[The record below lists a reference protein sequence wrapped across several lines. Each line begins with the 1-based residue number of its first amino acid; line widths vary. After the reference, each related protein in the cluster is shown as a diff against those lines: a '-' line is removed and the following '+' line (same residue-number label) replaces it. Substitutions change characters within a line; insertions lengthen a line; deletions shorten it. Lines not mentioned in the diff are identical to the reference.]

1 MNKKKTIT
9 CFLSVLT
16 IAMVVVVCFRVFA
29 GYYPL
34 PEIVY
39 RLYYANQHDG
49 ERLDNIKIDGDFRFH
64 ERGYSVSREISSPY
78 PLPHFLILQFDSGI
92 APISIETK
100 ISLKIEVFR
109 KNKLVYS
116 TVTKNGDTLF
126 KRDKK
131 RNLLAVQSINILEL
145 PFPLKW
151 KAYKDI
157 RFEVTV
163 IEADEE
169 LHKYIDKAA
178 LFLFPDIRVDSP
190 EV

>member
-1 MNKKKTIT
+1 LK
-9 CFLSVLT
+9 
-16 IAMVVVVCFRVFA
+16 
-29 GYYPL
+29 
-34 PEIVY
+34 
-39 RLYYANQHDG
+39 
-49 ERLDNIKIDGDFRFH
+49 
-64 ERGYSVSREISSPY
+64 
-78 PLPHFLILQFDSGI
+78 
-92 APISIETK
+92 PISIEAK

-131 RNLLAVQSINILEL
+131 GNLLGVQSINILEL

-157 RFEVTV
+157 RFEITV

-169 LHKYIDKAA
+169 LHQCIDKAS
-178 LFLFPDIRVDSP
+178 LFLFPEIRVDSP